1 MNAVMD
7 CQRRSLDERFT
18 TAAVS
23 AGKGSVIGMN
33 LKVPCKITFS
43 GKRLVTS
50 IESADI
56 RSGLDIVARSNVVVV
71 VHKVKNVHFDFDF
84 ELKLA

>member
-1 MNAVMD
+1 
-7 CQRRSLDERFT
+7 
-18 TAAVS
+18 
-23 AGKGSVIGMN
+23 MN

-71 VHKVKNVHFDFDF
+71 VHK
-84 ELKLA
+84 L